1 MKLFASIDQGTSST
15 RTIIFDKDLKTV
27 DSRQEAYELN
37 FPNSGWVEIDP
48 EVLRN
53 SVMNTME
60 PLVDKYKDKL
70 NSISITNQRESTIIW
85 NKKTGNA
92 IYPIIVWQDRRT
104 EGYCNELKRQGH
116 ESMIQNKTGLVIDPY
131 FSATKIK
138 WILNN
143 VKQAK
148 VLLKSN
154 NLLFGTVDTFL
165 IWKLTKGKQHLT
177 EASNA
182 SRTMLY
188 NINNNKWDKEILKK
202 LNIPQKILPEVKNS
216 ADNFGK
222 TDKKITGVEISISAV
237 LGDQQAAAFGQ
248 TCFEKGSIKS
258 TYGTGAFVIMNT
270 GPKKINSKNKLL
282 TTICY
287 RLNNKNTYA
296 LEGSIFIAG
305 AGVQWLRDKVKL
317 IKKAPE
323 TEKISKSSKVNDG
336 VFVVPAFSGMGAP
349 YWRPDARGVITG
361 LTRDSDWKSIVRATV
376 ESVGYQSF
384 DLFDSMN
391 KDGLKPKIVKV
402 DGGMVANNWFTQFLA
417 DIINLK
423 VVRPKILETTALGV
437 ALLAGL
443 QIGEYKS
450 LNQIKNMWKK
460 DRVFS
465 PNIKK
470 TLRNELLAG
479 WKLAI
484 PGPPLRTLCL
494 LFERFHPRGTRS
506 PARPPILRSLQ
517 LPVLRLRYGRF
528 GFHLRH
534 SIPQH
539 VPPL

>member
-1 MKLFASIDQGTSST
+1 LKKFIISIDQGTTSSRVILFDT
-15 RTIIFDKDLKTV
+15 RGNIVFV
-27 DSRQEAYELN
+27 SQYEFKQY
-37 FPNSGWVEIDP
+37 FPKNGWVEHNPNEIWSTTLKALKQ
-48 EVLRN
+48 VIN
-53 SVMNTME
+53 
-60 PLVDKYKDKL
+60 KAKKL
-70 NSISITNQRESTIIW
+70 KGHILTIGITNQRETTILW
-85 NKKTGNA
+85 NKKTGKPIYNA
-92 IYPIIVWQDRRT
+92 IVWQDRRT
-104 EGYCNELKRQGH
+104 QDYCKLLKKKNYENLFR
-116 ESMIQNKTGLVIDPY
+116 NKTGLFIDPY

-138 WILNN
+138 WILDN
-143 VKQAK
+143 VKISK
-148 VLLKSN
+148 KLLSSN
-154 NLLFGTVDTFL
+154 DLLFGTVDTFL

-437 ALLAGL
+437 ALLAGY
-443 QIGEYKS
+443 QIGEHKS
-450 LNQIKNMWKK
+450 LNQIKDMWKK
-460 DRVFS
+460 DRIFK
-465 PNIKK
+465 PKMKQNFRKD
-470 TLRNELLAG
+470 LLNG

-484 PGPPLRTLCL
+484 KKTL
-494 LFERFHPRGTRS
+494 
-506 PARPPILRSLQ
+506 A
-517 LPVLRLRYGRF
+517 
-528 GFHLRH
+528 
-534 SIPQH
+534 
-539 VPPL
+539 

>member
-1 MKLFASIDQGTSST
+1 MAGIYVHIPFCKMACHYCNFHFSTLSNYSELVSSIINEIDANQKKFNYSDISTIYFGGGTPSIIDT
-15 RTIIFDKDLKTV
+15 ALLDNIIFKINNKFNISDNCEITI
-27 DSRQEAYELN
+27 EAN
-37 FPNSGWVEIDP
+37 PD
-48 EVLRN
+48 
-53 SVMNTME
+53 
-60 PLVDKYKDKL
+60 D
-70 NSISITNQRESTIIW
+70 IST
-85 NKKTGNA
+85 KK
-92 IYPIIVWQDRRT
+92 
-104 EGYCNELKRQGH
+104 
-116 ESMIQNKTGLVIDPY
+116 M
-131 FSATKIK
+131 IK
-138 WILNN
+138 WKEIGFNRISLG
-143 VKQAK
+143 VQ
-148 VLLKSN
+148 S
-154 NLLFGTVDTFL
+154 F
-165 IWKLTKGKQHLT
+165 
-177 EASNA
+177 
-182 SRTMLY
+182 
-188 NINNNKWDKEILKK
+188 NNKILKK

-417 DIINLK
+417 DIINSVSYTHL
-423 VVRPKILETTALGV
+423 
-437 ALLAGL
+437 
-443 QIGEYKS
+443 
-450 LNQIKNMWKK
+450 
-460 DRVFS
+460 
-465 PNIKK
+465 
-470 TLRNELLAG
+470 TLPTKA
-479 WKLAI
+479 
-484 PGPPLRTLCL
+484 
-494 LFERFHPRGTRS
+494 
-506 PARPPILRSLQ
+506 
-517 LPVLRLRYGRF
+517 
-528 GFHLRH
+528 
-534 SIPQH
+534 
-539 VPPL
+539 

>member
-1 MKLFASIDQGTSST
+1 MKKFIISIDQGTTSS
-15 RTIIFDKDLKTV
+15 RVILFDTKGNIVFVSQFEFK
-27 DSRQEAYELN
+27 QY
-37 FPNSGWVEIDP
+37 FPKNGWVEHNPNEIWSTTLKALKQ
-48 EVLRN
+48 VIN
-53 SVMNTME
+53 
-60 PLVDKYKDKL
+60 KAKKL
-70 NSISITNQRESTIIW
+70 KGHILTIGITNQRETTILW
-85 NKKTGNA
+85 NKKTGKPIYNA
-92 IYPIIVWQDRRT
+92 IVWQDRRT
-104 EGYCNELKRQGH
+104 QDYCKLLKKKNYENLFR
-116 ESMIQNKTGLVIDPY
+116 NKTGLFIDPY

-138 WILNN
+138 WILDN
-143 VKQAK
+143 VKISK
-148 VLLKSN
+148 KLLSSN
-154 NLLFGTVDTFL
+154 DLLFGTVDTFL

-323 TEKISKSSKVNDG
+323 TEKISKSSKINDG

-437 ALLAGL
+437 ALLAGY

-460 DRVFS
+460 DRIFN
-465 PNIKK
+465 PKMKQNFRKD
-470 TLRNELLAG
+470 LLNG

-484 PGPPLRTLCL
+484 KKTL
-494 LFERFHPRGTRS
+494 
-506 PARPPILRSLQ
+506 A
-517 LPVLRLRYGRF
+517 
-528 GFHLRH
+528 
-534 SIPQH
+534 
-539 VPPL
+539 